1 MKTQPES
8 EISNFRVQAFLL
20 LGSFWKKLRSSTWEQ
35 VLWCWTVIGR
45 GWNFSTRGPGGMD
58 VRQTGLNWSLQT
70 TTLWWRCPRHSCLSP
85 KWESKTAALVLAWK
99 YIAVFQDANH
109 VFSMSVVCMLGYLG
123 SMLFRLLS
131 YNWTAIRGASYR
143 NLWPKHWLYFT
154 GFNPL
159 LRMPCCKVRK
169 VRHVIN
175 SVKWRASCRSRIS
188 IISILFKSFQ
198 VSKLF
203 RK

>member
-8 EISNFRVQAFLL
+8 EMSNFRVQAFLL
-20 LGSFWKKLRSSTWEQ
+20 LGSFRKKLRSSTWKQ

-45 GWNFSTRGPGGMD
+45 GWNFSTRGPGGMA

-109 VFSMSVVCMLGYLG
+109 VFSMSVMWVCWVLWAACYSDCWAITGRQFGELLTVTSDQNTG
-123 SMLFRLLS
+123 STLLDS
-131 YNWTAIRGASYR
+131 THCYGCSAVKLERSDTWLILWSEGSPVDQGFESYR
-143 NLWPKHWLYFT
+143 FFSSH
-154 GFNPL
+154 
-159 LRMPCCKVRK
+159 
-169 VRHVIN
+169 
-175 SVKWRASCRSRIS
+175 
-188 IISILFKSFQ
+188 FK
-198 VSKLF
+198 
-203 RK
+203 

>member
-8 EISNFRVQAFLL
+8 KISHFRVQAFLL

-35 VLWCWTVIGR
+35 VLWCWAVIGR
-45 GWNFSTRGPGGMD
+45 GWSFSTRGPGGMA

-109 VFSMSVVCMLGYLG
+109 VFSMSVMCVCWVIWAACYSDCWAITGRQFGELLTVTSDQNTG
-123 SMLFRLLS
+123 STLLDS
-131 YNWTAIRGASYR
+131 THCYGCPAVKLERSDTLLILWSEGPPVDQGFQSYR
-143 NLWPKHWLYFT
+143 FFSSH
-154 GFNPL
+154 
-159 LRMPCCKVRK
+159 
-169 VRHVIN
+169 
-175 SVKWRASCRSRIS
+175 
-188 IISILFKSFQ
+188 FK
-198 VSKLF
+198 
-203 RK
+203 